1 MSSKSFDPP
10 DDFGTETKN
19 GAEPA
24 IDPRTPAD
32 WLFFQPGILDHL
44 HDSVVITDLQGV
56 ITGCNRAAAH
66 VFGYTQ
72 QELIGQS
79 VTIFY
84 PEEDRDKILPPVL
97 KTLLEKGQINAE
109 ERTKTKSGAE
119 IFIHLSLTLLR
130 DLESNPVGIV
140 GISQDI
146 TETRLADVALRQT
159 DQKLRAMAQVCPDF
173 FFTTRADGWTDWV
186 SHKFHEYTG
195 ACLGDED
202 GLNWIDYLDPEDR
215 EETTSKWMES
225 VKRGAPFE
233 IEHRFRGRDG
243 QYRWFHSRAIPV
255 RDTNGELDRWV
266 GISSDVHFQKQA
278 EQALMQQRVVLET
291 LIESTADF
299 IYMKDRQGRYVF
311 VNTAAAQSVGKTAQE
326 IIGKDDRT
334 LFPPEGARQIME
346 KDRKIMAS
354 GISEVYQETR
364 SAAGRRR
371 HLHSSKNVCRDAS
384 GAVIGMVGISRD
396 ITELKQAEEA
406 LSSSELNAA
415 GARMANALAHEINN
429 PLAAITN
436 ALFLLRQGNKAFTA
450 DDLLSSAQEALWRV
464 TKITRHMIGLYNRT
478 TQARQMQVEQVVK
491 DTLENLDARI
501 NAKSIRVEDRLASC
515 EFYGIDSDLRQL
527 VTALMENAVEQCN
540 SLVWVK
546 LYNNISAG
554 GRGRPGFRLV
564 IADDGPG
571 IPAEYRDRIFEPF
584 FSTKAEKASGLGLWM
599 ARGIAQ
605 KYGGRIRVRSTTRK
619 GASGTC
625 VIVLM
630 PSHMAT
636 RAKLRDAEFPGT

>member
-1 MSSKSFDPP
+1 MSSKPFDPP
-10 DDFGTETKN
+10 DDFGTETKS
-19 GAEPA
+19 GAEPT
-24 IDPRTPAD
+24 IHPRTPAD

-72 QELIGQS
+72 QELIGRN
-79 VTIFY
+79 VAIFY
-84 PEEDRDKILPPVL
+84 PEQDHDKILAPIL
-97 KTLLEKGQINAE
+97 KTLLEKGQIKTE
-109 ERTKTKSGAE
+109 ERTQTKSGAE

-130 DLESNPVGIV
+130 DPESKPVGIV

-146 TETRLADVALRQT
+146 TENRLTDVALRQT
-159 DQKLRAMAQVCPDF
+159 DQQLRAMAQVCPDF
-173 FFTTRADGWTDWV
+173 FFSTRADGWTDWV

-195 ACLGDED
+195 ACLGEED
-202 GLNWIDYLDPEDR
+202 GLSWTDYLDPDDR
-215 EETTSKWMES
+215 EETTSKWMEA

-255 RDTNGELDRWV
+255 RNANGELERWV
-266 GISSDVHFQKQA
+266 GISSDVHFQKQT
-278 EQALMQQRVVLET
+278 ELALQQQRLVLET

-299 IYMKDRQGRYVF
+299 IYMKDREGRYVF

-326 IIGKDDRT
+326 IIGKDDRA
-334 LFPPEGARQIME
+334 LFPAESARQIME
-346 KDRKIMAS
+346 KDREIMAS
-354 GISEVYQETR
+354 GISEVYEESR
-364 SAAGRRR
+364 STAGRTR
-371 HLHSSKNVCRDAS
+371 HLHSSKNVCRDSS

-436 ALFLLRQGNKAFTA
+436 ALFLLRQGSKAFSA
-450 DDLLSSAQEALWRV
+450 DDLLNSAQEALWRV

-478 TQARQMQVEQVVK
+478 AQAQYMQVEQVVK

-501 NAKSIRVEDRLASC
+501 SAKGIRFENRLAPC
-515 EFYGIDSDLRQL
+515 EFYGIESDLRQL
-527 VTALMENAVEQCN
+527 VTALMENAVEQGN
-540 SLVWVK
+540 NRAHVR
-546 LYNNISAG
+546 LYKTVSP
-554 GRGRPGFRLV
+554 RGQGQSGFKLV

-571 IPAEYRDRIFEPF
+571 IAAEHRDRIFEPF

-599 ARGIAQ
+599 ARGIAN
-605 KYGGRIRVRSTTRK
+605 KYGGSIRMRSTSTQ
-619 GASGTC
+619 GSSGTC
-625 VIVLM
+625 VVVVM
-630 PSHMAT
+630 PSH
-636 RAKLRDAEFPGT
+636 RSPHAK